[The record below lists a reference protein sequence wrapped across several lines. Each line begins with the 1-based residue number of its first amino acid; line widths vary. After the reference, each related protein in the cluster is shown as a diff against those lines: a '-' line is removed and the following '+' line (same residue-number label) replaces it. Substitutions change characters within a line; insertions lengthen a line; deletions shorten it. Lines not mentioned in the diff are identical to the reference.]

1 MHQQTCKMLNGMKDI
16 CVTQMLERKVLK
28 QESHKHTHN
37 SIVMT
42 TARSG
47 FGYNDNVFLM
57 VRRSGLK
64 LSKLFLIVKINS
76 IFDDTFLYFSKR
88 QKP

>member
-1 MHQQTCKMLNGMKDI
+1 
-16 CVTQMLERKVLK
+16 MLETKVLK

-47 FGYNDNVFLM
+47 FGYNDNLFLM

-64 LSKLFLIVKINS
+64 LSKLFLIVKVNTV
-76 IFDDTFLYFSKR
+76 IFDDTFLHFSKR